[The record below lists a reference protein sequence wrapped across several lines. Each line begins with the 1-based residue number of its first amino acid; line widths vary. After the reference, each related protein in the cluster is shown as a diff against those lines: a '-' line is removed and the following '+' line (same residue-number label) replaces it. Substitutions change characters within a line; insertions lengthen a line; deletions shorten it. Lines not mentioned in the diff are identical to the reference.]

1 MNIKTHQ
8 FLLAENPLENN
19 QEELFIYSALTGERA
34 LLKLNMTEIEE
45 LFETPDRPNLHTICY
60 TPFQTGVPEFH
71 DIILFD
77 NIDIPENKIEEILQ
91 DAGKWFKKFLLSE
104 DEQIEQ
110 ETRIKRVKSVLK
122 DFNKE
127 NEGLKIIHHT
137 ETKQW
142 MIIYE
147 DIIKIFESEDDADD
161 FLITEMNI
169 DQEFLDKGFVNE
181 IN

>member
-1 MNIKTHQ
+1 MEEKDKTG
-8 FLLAENPLENN
+8 L
-19 QEELFIYSALTGERA
+19 
-34 LLKLNMTEIEE
+34 
-45 LFETPDRPNLHTICY
+45 Y
-60 TPFQTGVPEFH
+60 T
-71 DIILFD
+71 D
-77 NIDIPENKIEEILQ
+77 NTENKTGLYSE
-91 DAGKWFKKFLLSE
+91 DTGKWFKNFLLSE

-147 DIIKIFESEDDADD
+147 DIIKIFESEDDADN